1 MTVNE
6 LITVLKSLQNDGQ
19 GDYDVFAVSAHDM
32 IEPDGEITVK
42 RCEHEIYIRGDLLS
56 ILPYDENTTAIVI

>member
-6 LITVLKSLQNDGQ
+6 LVTVLKTLQNNGH
-19 GDYDVFAVSAHDM
+19 GDYEVFAVSAHYM

-42 RCEHEIYIRGDLLS
+42 RCEHEIYIRGDLL
-56 ILPYDENTTAIVI
+56 